1 MISLVLPIYNEEG
14 NIKELYTRS
23 INVLKKFGDYEIIF
37 VNDGSRDKSLT
48 MLKELARKNKRVKIL
63 DFSRN
68 FGHQIAITAGLD
80 YATGDAVVVM
90 DSDLQDTPETIEK
103 MVAKWKKGFDVVYA
117 KRRSRKDT
125 FFKKSTAFL
134 FYRTLR
140 KIANIDIPED
150 TGDFRLMDQKVV
162 KEMQKLREHSRFMR
176 GLTSW
181 LGFKQTF
188 VLFDREDRKYGTT
201 GYPLKKMIKLA
212 IDAITSFSYF
222 PLRVPLYIGIVVSF
236 IGLTSLMILAFK
248 SMNLST
254 LTIISNILIGI
265 LILVTG
271 IQLILLGILGEYLG
285 RIYTEV
291 QNRPLYVLND
301 KINFD

>member
-48 MLKELARKNKRVKIL
+48 MLKELARKDKRVKIL

-162 KEMQKLREHSRFMR
+162 KEMRKLREHSRFMR

-271 IQLILLGILGEYLG
+271 IQLILLGILGEYIG

>member
-48 MLKELARKNKRVKIL
+48 MLKELARKDKRVKIL

-271 IQLILLGILGEYLG
+271 IQLILLGILGEYIG